1 MTATVTIRE
10 SRPNET
16 GDILALYPQ
25 AFPDE
30 ELRPVVS
37 ALIEGEADI
46 LSLVACDGDTLVAHV
61 LFTFCDVQG
70 DARKDARKDA
80 LLAPLGV
87 IPAFQKQGVGT
98 AIVRAAL
105 DRLKMSDIGRVF
117 VLGDPNYY
125 GRFGFQPERQ
135 VLAPY
140 DIPAEWA
147 DAWQSLEISAN
158 MPPSAGRLALPDP
171 WMDPALWTA

>member
-16 GDILALYPQ
+16 GEVLALYPQ

-37 ALIEGEADI
+37 ALIEGDADV
-46 LSLVACDGDTLVAHV
+46 LSLVACDCATLVAHV
-61 LFTFCDVQG
+61 LFTLCEVPDNP
-70 DARKDARKDA
+70 RKDA

-105 DRLKMSDIGRVF
+105 DRLKTSGIGRVF

-125 GRFGFQPERQ
+125 GRFGFRPERR

-147 DAWQSLEISAN
+147 DAWQSLKLSAT